1 MSFSRIKCDLSVVSD
16 LNTAR
21 MPCSCMQRRR
31 GSGTPFTWG
40 KTAVDL
46 NCVTDSLLGVGG
58 GGVSWFR
65 NLLYKGGGTTV

>member
-1 MSFSRIKCDLSVVSD
+1 MSFGRTKCDLSVVSD
-16 LNTAR
+16 LNTVR

-31 GSGTPFTWG
+31 GSDPPFTWG

-46 NCVTDSLLGVGG
+46 NCVTDSLLGGG